1 MEVIWRVT
9 TNIIEANRPEGTCLI
24 VIGPLVRGSASG
36 LRLQLGSAETSFQSE
51 SSVNCFSSSVAVLV
65 QNEGSTE
72 VSERF
77 YSYVSDVASAV
88 KVRFP

>member
-1 MEVIWRVT
+1 MESAFGALSR
-9 TNIIEANRPEGTCLI
+9 IEAWE
-24 VIGPLVRGSASG
+24 
-36 LRLQLGSAETSFQSE
+36 SAETSFQSE